1 MKTSLEITETYPA
14 MSTDVPHEGRNH
26 RSKKPAAAN
35 PPPISNPGHSGPTTF
50 FLRSERDMERSVQL
64 RGRKPSRSDAQMRPD
79 MQQETASRGTMG
91 GSSFGVQS
99 LEETLNESVC
109 SESTLSRTDSNDNE
123 QGSAESPSRTNM
135 RKRKAGNPVHP
146 RILATGQRIISS
158 EQPSAQAS
166 SAGSPISLRSTES
179 PFQPSLR
186 RASNS
191 SINLERLTPLR
202 LSPHPESGMPSTPRS
217 GSMQSLLLSDE
228 EVSVMSDTNSQV
240 LQSSIDEDEEEV
252 SSTQERLPQL
262 VMPSI
267 SMPSRRPFTNRG
279 RNMGRL
285 RVMVVGPSGVGKTSL
300 IKSIFRTCEDIV
312 HIDPVATSTP
322 SQSTSA
328 SRTTAHEPTK
338 SVMELHASTRP
349 YPLWWSDIESSHS
362 LWRRKS
368 FGEGILERNISFI
381 DTPGIDSEEMAER
394 VVRELERSLLE
405 NARVES
411 MSDNQLLSLYSG
423 EGGTF
428 VDAAVYVFE
437 PGEAT
442 VSESEHTLLRKLSAW
457 TNLVPVIGRV
467 DSIDAAAL
475 KRCQEKIRAALRGIN
490 VEWHSMTDEG
500 LDVAPHQSR
509 LEPFALSSA
518 LADDSETMDASLL
531 MASDYL
537 QPMAPSD
544 LEHFVNR
551 FLSPGN
557 IARLRHQSAKKFLQ
571 WRREYLAN
579 RIDLPKQ
586 TLLQSPQFRGIGNL
600 TTTTDTGSILDDPS
614 KVLVPHSTSSYYRSS
629 SPSATSIS
637 NPGVG
642 ASSYALA
649 QHNQQV
655 QGTEP
660 FRQVRLAKWAQDLQR
675 SLDHER
681 QRAARL
687 YTQRPPAWDADK
699 DIPAECDNEK
709 SGQALIPTHNRPSRG
724 RLGGDLAV
732 IDPRDPLG
740 LLAFSQGLGR
750 QGWFALQVTSGL
762 GLVGALC
769 WWVVRNWAEVQEWI
783 GLGGQQNGYYAPVA
797 VPAPERSWSETL
809 GEALGFR

>member
-1 MKTSLEITETYPA
+1 
-14 MSTDVPHEGRNH
+14 MSADLPFEARNH
-26 RSKKPAAAN
+26 RSKKPAVN
-35 PPPISNPGHSGPTTF
+35 PPSISNPGHSGPTTF
-50 FLRSERDMERSVQL
+50 FLRSEKDMERDAQL
-64 RGRKPSRSDAQMRPD
+64 RGRKPSRHDAQARANT
-79 MQQETASRGTMG
+79 QQNTTSSRITMG

-99 LEETLNESVC
+99 LEDTLNESFN

-123 QGSAESPSRTNM
+123 EGSTNSPSRINM

-166 SAGSPISLRSTES
+166 SSGSPISLRSTDS
-179 PFQPSLR
+179 PFHPSPR

-217 GSMQSLLLSDE
+217 GSMQSLRLSDE
-228 EVSVMSDTNSQV
+228 EVSIMSDTNSQV
-240 LQSSIDEDEEEV
+240 LQSSSGEDEEDV

-267 SMPSRRPFTNRG
+267 SMPARRPFTTRG

-285 RVMVVGPSGVGKTSL
+285 KVMVVGPSGIGKTSL
-300 IKSIFRTCEDIV
+300 IKSIFRTCEDVV
-312 HIDPVATSTP
+312 HIDPINSTTP
-322 SQSTSA
+322 SQSTST

-338 SVMELHASTRP
+338 SVTELHASTRP
-349 YPLWWSDIESSHS
+349 YPLWWSDMESSHS

-368 FGEGILERNISFI
+368 FGEGILERNISFV

-394 VVRELERSLLE
+394 VMRELERSLIE
-405 NARVES
+405 NARIET
-411 MSDNQLLSLYSG
+411 MSDNQLLNLYSG

-428 VDAAVYVFE
+428 VDAVIYVFE
-437 PGEAT
+437 PGQEPVA
-442 VSESEHTLLRKLSAW
+442 ESEHVLLRKISAW
-457 TNLVPVIGRV
+457 TNLIPVVGRA
-467 DSIDAAAL
+467 DSIDGTA
-475 KRCQEKIRAALRGIN
+475 IRACQAKVRDALRGIN
-490 VEWHSMTDEG
+490 AKWHSMVDEG
-500 LDVAPHQSR
+500 VDGESHESQ
-509 LEPFALSSA
+509 LEPFAVSSA
-518 LADDSETMDASLL
+518 LVDDSETMDASLL

-544 LEHFVNR
+544 LGYFVNR
-551 FLSPGN
+551 LLSPGN

-579 RIDLPKQ
+579 RIDLAKQ
-586 TLLQSPQFRGIGNL
+586 TLLQSPQFHGISNL
-600 TTTTDTGSILDDPS
+600 TTTTDTGSLLEEPS
-614 KVLVPHSTSSYYRSS
+614 KVLVPHSTSSYYRSP
-629 SPSATSIS
+629 SPSAASLS

-649 QHNQQV
+649 QHDQQIK
-655 QGTEP
+655 GTEP

-681 QRAARL
+681 QRAFGL
-687 YTQRPPAWDADK
+687 YAHRPDIDEKNTSADS
-699 DIPAECDNEK
+699 DDEH
-709 SGQALIPTHNRPSRG
+709 ALIPTHSRPPRG

-750 QGWFALQVTSGL
+750 QGWFALQMASGL
-762 GLVGALC
+762 GLVGAVC
-769 WWVVRNWAEVQEWI
+769 WWVVRNWAEVQEWV
-783 GLGGQQNGYYAPVA
+783 GLSGGGGGYYAPVA
-797 VPAPERSWSETL
+797 VPAPERGWLDTV
-809 GEALGFR
+809 GEVFGFR